1 MSTTDTTQQALNR
14 YNRLF
19 DNAQYTAIAIMLAA
33 DLRADRDSSRV
44 ADAMNLVT
52 DMALSLNGHPHYE
65 MAWLKLATFCG
76 QNAVKIPTIDAIYTY
91 LLLFQ
96 QVKDTRAD
104 DFEGTAK
111 ALLKAYETTDT
122 LRAAVSCANGVHGWR
137 GRMAYELLAAADYLM
152 QAAVV
157 LAVAGTLWAYRR
169 HKNVLPVVLA
179 VLSAGSILYAVN
191 TSLDSRLIYGG
202 MVGLVAAAIL
212 NSILARR
219 CGNCAVGGDL
229 KCN

>member
-1 MSTTDTTQQALNR
+1 MNTTDTTQQALNR

-19 DNAQYTAIAIMLAA
+19 DNGQYTAIAIMLAA
-33 DLRADRDSSRV
+33 DLRSDRDSSRV

-76 QNAVKIPTIDAIYTY
+76 QNLVTIKTIDAIYTY
-91 LLLFQ
+91 LLIFQ
-96 QVKDTRAD
+96 QMKDTRAD

-137 GRMAYELLAAADYLM
+137 GRMAYELLATADYLT
-152 QAAVV
+152 QAAIQ
-157 LAVAGTLWAYRR
+157 LLIHGNLSYIREKLQSGLRRLTGALYEGIRESDTPTLFNFKGTYFPDEHDR
-169 HKNVLPVVLA
+169 H
-179 VLSAGSILYAVN
+179 
-191 TSLDSRLIYGG
+191 
-202 MVGLVAAAIL
+202 
-212 NSILARR
+212 
-219 CGNCAVGGDL
+219 
-229 KCN
+229 

>member
-1 MSTTDTTQQALNR
+1 MTTTETTTQQALNR

-19 DNAQYTAIAIMLAA
+19 DNGQYAAIAALLAT
-33 DLRADRDSSRV
+33 DLRAERESIRV
-44 ADAMNLVT
+44 SDAMNLIT

-65 MAWLKLATFCG
+65 LAWLKLATFCG
-76 QNAVKIPTIDAIYTY
+76 QNAVTIPTIAAIYTY

-111 ALLKAYETTDT
+111 GLLESYESLDM

-152 QAAVV
+152 QSAIQ
-157 LAVAGTLWAYRR
+157 LLIHGNLSYIREKLQSGLRR
-169 HKNVLPVVLA
+169 ITGA
-179 VLSAGSILYAVN
+179 LYEGIHESDTPAMFN
-191 TSLDSRLIYGG
+191 FKATYFPDEHD
-202 MVGLVAAAIL
+202 
-212 NSILARR
+212 RR
-219 CGNCAVGGDL
+219 
-229 KCN
+229 